1 MKRHIKL
8 LSVSM
13 LTASLMLTACG
24 KSEPAQEAA
33 PAETTTE
40 TPAETET
47 EAPAEAMPAETEA
60 EAPAETSD
68 EMVFTLE
75 ELAEYNGKNGAKAY
89 VAVNGIVYDV
99 TNADEWSN
107 GEHEDGVVAG
117 IDATEVIKKSPHG
130 EQVLAEL
137 PVVGKL
143 AQ

>member
-13 LTASLMLTACG
+13 LTISLMFTACG
-24 KSEPAQEAA
+24 KSEPVQEAA
-33 PAETTTE
+33 PAETTSE
-40 TPAETET
+40 APAETET

>member
-13 LTASLMLTACG
+13 LTISLMFTACG
-24 KSEPAQEAA
+24 KSEPVQEAA
-33 PAETTTE
+33 PAETTSE
-40 TPAETET
+40 APAETET
-47 EAPAEAMPAETEA
+47 EAGDET
-60 EAPAETSD
+60 
-68 EMVFTLE
+68 VFTLE

-89 VAVNGIVYDV
+89 VAVNGTVYDV
-99 TNADEWSN
+99 TDVDEWSN
-107 GEHEDGVVAG
+107 GEHKNGVVAG
-117 IDATEVIKKSPHG
+117 TDATQAIEGSPHG